1 MHPTRRPIATSLA
14 AFLMVCLALVLVP
27 GTPAGADGIEGRFP
41 RVAAVKKLFPLV
53 KGLEIESDY
62 DGGVFFPS
70 CAGADDPETSGLVN
84 VRIGAYKLQD
94 NAPRRAIHPYPWVY
108 KFSTAKKAKR
118 AMRQVRSHVNGC
130 LGLRED
136 IDTYSR
142 ISRMSAPN
150 IGDDTFGF
158 QAMWGTTFEGVYYK
172 YRSVWIRSGKWILDA
187 QVRRHP
193 GKVPAKKTRAFAR
206 LLYRAGG

>member
-14 AFLMVCLALVLVP
+14 AFLIVCIALVLVP
-27 GTPAGADGIEGRFP
+27 ATPAGADGIKDRFP
-41 RVAAVKKLFPLV
+41 KVAAVKKLFPLV
-53 KGLEIESDY
+53 NGLEIESDY

-70 CAGADDPETSGLVN
+70 CAGVEDPDTSGLVN
-84 VRIGAYKLQD
+84 VWIGAYNLPD
-94 NAPRRAIHPYPWVY
+94 TSPSRATRPYPWVY
-108 KFSTAKKAKR
+108 KFATARKAKR
-118 AMRQVRSHVNGC
+118 VMRQVRSQVNGC
-130 LGLRED
+130 LGFRED
-136 IDTYSR
+136 VDTYSR
-142 ISRMSAPN
+142 ISKMNAPN

-206 LLYRAGG
+206 LLYRTGG